1 MSCTESAGVG
11 EAGSELERV
20 VLDGIGRLVGLE
32 KVRFHALADSDL
44 ARRGRRPETA
54 EFRLT
59 VRLRRRLEGD
69 LESAGEWREIRLEDW
84 ESNLPP
90 ETLRWRAVDESTVEV
105 RTAFIPSAGDLDL
118 ILRLVLWGM
127 HEFFSGTF
135 EARGDSTLLDLEGE
149 LVVFR
154 DGSEVPLKSFS
165 RRDLR
170 VRAEPEGPVLEGYW
184 ARRGESPRRQ
194 LWRLV
199 NAGLSRLKR
208 RPLHAYVLR
217 RDAIEGWVA
226 MVDGRWGGLYG
237 AGAAA
242 RRPPGADFNTA

>member
-1 MSCTESAGVG
+1 MSCSESADIGDG
-11 EAGSELERV
+11 GSELERV

-32 KVRFHALADSDL
+32 KVRFHALADADL
-44 ARRGRRPETA
+44 GRRGRRPETA

-59 VRLRRRLEGD
+59 VLMRRRLEGD
-69 LESAGEWREIRLEDW
+69 LESAGKWREIRLEDW

-90 ETLRWRAVDESTVEV
+90 ETIRWRAVDESTVQV

-127 HEFFSGTF
+127 YEFFRKTF
-135 EARGDSTLLDLEGE
+135 ETCGDSTLLDVEGQ

-154 DGSEVPLKSFS
+154 DGSEAPLKSFS

-170 VRAEPEGPVLEGYW
+170 VKAKTEGPVLEGFW

-194 LWRLV
+194 LWHLV

-217 RDAIEGWVA
+217 RDAIEGWTA

-242 RRPPGADFNTA
+242 GRPPGADFSTD